1 MARARS
7 YGSPEMTE
15 PPSRFTNILYGSGD
29 AARQARKRVTVSM
42 SPERMIDEE
51 QDAEREETMLDALT
65 PPKMNDDG
73 GPERWD
79 AQRLAEFLA
88 QEMKLPK
95 ETYESALGLGIDG
108 AHMHAVL
115 DRKRQSSSSR
125 TIYARICRAGTPP
138 NWRRRR

>member
-1 MARARS
+1 
-7 YGSPEMTE
+7 
-15 PPSRFTNILYGSGD
+15 
-29 AARQARKRVTVSM
+29 
-42 SPERMIDEE
+42 MIDEE